1 MAICQKY
8 ALLPLRNMAL
18 RGALN
23 AQVRR
28 PAYSEGVFCGA
39 RSVAHLVHVMPLGTS
54 GAEAALL
61 PPLPKA
67 SEVAAPHGAWP
78 TAYGL
83 LRGRV
88 PP

>member
-28 PAYSEGVFCGA
+28 PAYSEGVFCGV

-54 GAEAALL
+54 GAEAVL
-61 PPLPKA
+61 LPKA
-67 SEVAAPHGAWP
+67 SEVAALHRRF
-78 TAYGL
+78 GL
-83 LRGRV
+83 LETV
-88 PP
+88 EA